1 MLCYFEMPRKTARR
15 PTVPRRAGGV
25 AAQGLANRPGRRHFS
40 SPGQTYAA
48 ERFSVIRVAL
58 VSAAVGRRL
67 ALPMMVILTPSFDG
81 TGPVRSPGYLIR
93 FNRCICGWL
102 HQLSN
107 DARAPDQIGQ
117 SAGLPRRAAPKR
129 HSGCCQRR
137 SPSAAELMKHTC
149 PRCASVAIDSDC
161 IDALGDPARQI

>member
-15 PTVPRRAGGV
+15 RTVPRRAGGV

-48 ERFSVIRVAL
+48 ERFSVICVAL

-93 FNRCICGWL
+93 FNRCICGWHTSCRMMPGPPIKL
-102 HQLSN
+102 GNLQVSRGGRL
-107 DARAPDQIGQ
+107 Q
-117 SAGLPRRAAPKR
+117 SGIPAVVNVDRR
-129 HSGCCQRR
+129 QQQN
-137 SPSAAELMKHTC
+137 L
-149 PRCASVAIDSDC
+149 
-161 IDALGDPARQI
+161 